1 MTINTAIVFFEKL
14 SKESDDITEIKV
26 YDTFIAVLSELD
38 TKALKP
44 EHRQSIEASLE
55 RICVF
60 VAVIGLG
67 LSFGLVAGAYYNAV
81 AYGLFLGM
89 FVGLIIGTSMDS
101 KAKKEGR
108 VLKSVQAN

>member
-1 MTINTAIVFFEKL
+1 VTINTAIVFFEKL

-55 RICVF
+55 HICVF
-60 VAVIGLG
+60 VAVDNRTKH
-67 LSFGLVAGAYYNAV
+67 F
-81 AYGLFLGM
+81 
-89 FVGLIIGTSMDS
+89 
-101 KAKKEGR
+101 KKELN
-108 VLKSVQAN
+108 VFLNI